1 MKAFTIRTIAFLF
14 TFGLF
19 VGAANAEGAKDI
31 IEDAEEFY
39 KGSCGKALKL
49 SFKAGMKEAKAAK
62 SSCKDFRNC
71 KKKCRKAKKS
81 AKAECKGLKGKE
93 KRACKKG
100 ARKEKRDCVKSCR
113 KVAKTPACKK
123 ARMGLV
129 KTLMKSAKELAKNQ
143 KCKEYA
149 KKAASAIEAAGK

>member
-1 MKAFTIRTIAFLF
+1 MKAFTIRTVAFLF

-39 KGSCGKALKL
+39 KGSCGKALKS
-49 SFKAGMKEAKAAK
+49 SFKAGMKEAKAPNLPAR
-62 SSCKDFRNC
+62 DFRNC

-93 KRACKKG
+93 NA
-100 ARKEKRDCVKSCR
+100 
-113 KVAKTPACKK
+113 
-123 ARMGLV
+123 
-129 KTLMKSAKELAKNQ
+129 N
-143 KCKEYA
+143 A
-149 KKAASAIEAAGK
+149 KKVRAKKSVTA

>member
-1 MKAFTIRTIAFLF
+1 MKAFTIKTIAFLF

-19 VGAANAEGAKDI
+19 IGAANAEGAKDI

-39 KGSCGKALKL
+39 KGSCGKALKS

-62 SSCKDFRNC
+62 ASCKEFRNC

-93 KRACKKG
+93 NAHVRKVH
-100 ARKEKRDCVKSCR
+100 ARKSVT
-113 KVAKTPACKK
+113 A
-123 ARMGLV
+123 
-129 KTLMKSAKELAKNQ
+129 
-143 KCKEYA
+143 
-149 KKAASAIEAAGK
+149 